1 MEKFPTDEDV
11 IKWGEEP
18 DPCLICRENLNHT
31 ETCTLNHAP
40 VEHSVCRGG
49 YKVHVSCSLNFM
61 NSAIASGSRTTYNCL
76 LCHAPLRNPLLD
88 LQEDREHQES
98 LLHVRDVQVHY
109 QMDDLRRM
117 TNYYVASVVSML
129 IINDVF
135 SVCGYDY
142 TLLFPLLPVSAV
154 TYVYIVNRNLIFENI
169 RFLRRGG
176 KQSKKTRKLKGGGK
190 MTLEKFKHYKLKK
203 GEIALLRITDAKVI
217 HEIKKVYKIRKIT
230 V

>member
-1 MEKFPTDEDV
+1 MEQFPSDDEV
-11 IKWGEEP
+11 IAWGEEP

-40 VEHSVCRGG
+40 VEHSSCRGG
-49 YKVHVSCSLNFM
+49 YKVHVSCSIHFM
-61 NSAIASGSRTTYNCL
+61 NSAVSGRTTYNCL
-76 LCHAPLRNPLLD
+76 LCHAPLRNPLVN
-88 LQEDREHQES
+88 LQEESEHQES
-98 LLHVRDVQVHY
+98 LLHIRDVQVHY

-117 TNYYVASVVSML
+117 TNYYVASVFSML

-154 TYVYIVNRNLIFENI
+154 TYVYIVNRNMIFENI
-169 RFLRRGG
+169 NFLRRGG
-176 KQSKKTRKLKGGGK
+176 KRSKKTRKIKGGGK
-190 MTLEKFKHYKLKK
+190 MTMENFKHYKLKK
-203 GEIALLRITDAKVI
+203 GEIALLRITDTDV
-217 HEIKKVYKIRKIT
+217 IKKIKKMYRIRKIT